1 MSERMRYIGR
11 LFRSTK
17 GLLLVVTGW
26 DAFIIASLSMFSGPM
41 ESLDLPGRLGRTLDK
56 AERVGHTLCSTT
68 LWPFPFAALKRR
80 RD

>member
-11 LFRSTK
+11 LCRSTQ

-26 DAFIIASLSMFSGPM
+26 EALIIASLSMFSGPM
-41 ESLDLPGRLGRTLDK
+41 ESLDLPGRLGLMLDET
-56 AERVGHTLCSTT
+56 ERVGPSCSTT